1 MAYDEALERRLCSTF
16 SDRKGIEVKKML
28 VGLCF
33 MTSKHI
39 CSGFVRDTL
48 MVRVG
53 PEQYAKCLAEK
64 YAREI
69 DFTGKA
75 LKGMVYVTAEGVAKD
90 ADLQKWVDRCTKFIS
105 SFRPRCSDLDSP

>member
-90 ADLQKWVDRCTKFIS
+90 ADLQKWVDSCTKFIS
-105 SFRPRCSDLDSP
+105 SFAPGGSD